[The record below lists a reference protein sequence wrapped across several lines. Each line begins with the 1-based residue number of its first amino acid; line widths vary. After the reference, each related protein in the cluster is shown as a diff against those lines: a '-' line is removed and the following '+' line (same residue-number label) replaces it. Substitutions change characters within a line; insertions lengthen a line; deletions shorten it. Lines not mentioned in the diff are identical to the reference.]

1 MAGGKWISVKFEILA
16 SLFVGAVA
24 FSAIIMSQDGG
35 EYVSKNIPS
44 FDWVTESARKPKY
57 LHGFIRIRWSVKGIV
72 YYICVELRE
81 IRD

>member
-35 EYVSKNIPS
+35 EYVFKKHTLIRLSN
-44 FDWVTESARKPKY
+44 RKRKKTQIFTRV
-57 LHGFIRIRWSVKGIV
+57 H
-72 YYICVELRE
+72 
-81 IRD
+81 